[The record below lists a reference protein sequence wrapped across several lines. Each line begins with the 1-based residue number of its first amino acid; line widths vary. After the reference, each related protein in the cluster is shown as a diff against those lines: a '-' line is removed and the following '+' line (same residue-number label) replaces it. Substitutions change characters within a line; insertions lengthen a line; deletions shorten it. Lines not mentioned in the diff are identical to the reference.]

1 MRHGSIF
8 VCIFVTIK
16 FYPHF
21 IYDCCDIH
29 LCFWLYSCV
38 KIIICWSIL
47 TNYSVNF
54 IGGSCKH
61 VNPLFLVVQICWQ
74 ILVSTTNDPTTLKNQ
89 DTKGCILGPTILVI
103 FFYLTILN
111 FSYCER
117 NSQYVLLLV
126 LIRSSSYNFFMN
138 KHKLI
143 LLQKLNKDPNTVNR
157 KIKT

>member
-1 MRHGSIF
+1 MHHGSIF

-47 TNYSVNF
+47 TNCSVNF
-54 IGGSCKH
+54 IGASCMH

-74 ILVSTTNDPTTLKNQ
+74 ILVSTINDPTTLKIRTQ
-89 DTKGCILGPTILVI
+89 RGCILGPLMTCH
-103 FFYLTILN
+103 FFCLIILN
-111 FSYCER
+111 FPYCER

-126 LIRSSSYNFFMN
+126 LLRSISCKFLMN

-143 LLQKLNKDPNTVNR
+143 FL
-157 KIKT
+157 